1 LWVLTRRAYLA
12 QAKFAAEVNGLDIE
26 FHQLSVYDIA
36 QLGERF
42 DVVPFLGVLSK
53 TSSFFAFTRDLSSKR
68 RQVDSANP
76 ENDLADA
83 SALYR
88 RTVVAAAPP
97 NEPPTGGHRR
107 YDSPVEDHCSSGPR
121 CHP

>member
-42 DVVPFLGVLSK
+42 NVVPFLSLEDVQFFSFQQGCVEQETATSTLSIHRM
-53 TSSFFAFTRDLSSKR
+53 AWRTR
-68 RQVDSANP
+68 Q
-76 ENDLADA
+76 
-83 SALYR
+83 
-88 RTVVAAAPP
+88 
-97 NEPPTGGHRR
+97 
-107 YDSPVEDHCSSGPR
+107 R
-121 CHP
+121 CIGRPW

>member
-42 DVVPFLGVLSK
+42 NVVPFLSLEDVQFFSFQQGSVEQETA
-53 TSSFFAFTRDLSSKR
+53 TSTLLIQRMTWR
-68 RQVDSANP
+68 MRQ
-76 ENDLADA
+76 
-83 SALYR
+83 R
-88 RTVVAAAPP
+88 CI
-97 NEPPTGGHRR
+97 GG
-107 YDSPVEDHCSSGPR
+107 PW
-121 CHP
+121 

>member
-42 DVVPFLGVLSK
+42 NVVPFLDVLSK
-53 TSSFFAFTRDLSSKR
+53 TSSLLAFSRDLSSEMATSTLR
-68 RQVDSANP
+68 IHRMTWRMRQ
-76 ENDLADA
+76 
-83 SALYR
+83 R
-88 RTVVAAAPP
+88 CI
-97 NEPPTGGHRR
+97 GG
-107 YDSPVEDHCSSGPR
+107 PW
-121 CHP
+121 